1 VDLHNGS
8 ITVESQVGHGSCF
21 QVTLPWHPLS
31 SPDEFIPL
39 PEFPFQEGSIQQ
51 VLVVEDSSTAAGQI
65 KRYLA
70 ELGATSVIHP
80 VGRGAVEVALRVK
93 PDVIV
98 LDILLPDYSGWDVL
112 TELKAHP
119 QTRHIP
125 IIVISVIDDRAR
137 SLELGAAEHLL
148 KPLSRPKLFQALSRI
163 FAKVQSPNPETALI
177 VMATVSLQA
186 PKILLAEDNEA
197 NITTMMS
204 YLEAHDFQVFLA
216 RNGLEAV
223 QIAQQHQPDLILMDI
238 QMPTMDGLEAIRQIR
253 AEAATQSIP
262 IIALTALAMPGDLER
277 CIAAGANH
285 YLAKP
290 VKLKQLLELIADYL
304 APTDPESDPD

>member
-1 VDLHNGS
+1 
-8 ITVESQVGHGSCF
+8 
-21 QVTLPWHPLS
+21 
-31 SPDEFIPL
+31 
-39 PEFPFQEGSIQQ
+39 
-51 VLVVEDSSTAAGQI
+51 
-65 KRYLA
+65 
-70 ELGATSVIHP
+70 
-80 VGRGAVEVALRVK
+80 
-93 PDVIV
+93 
-98 LDILLPDYSGWDVL
+98 
-112 TELKAHP
+112 
-119 QTRHIP
+119 
-125 IIVISVIDDRAR
+125 
-137 SLELGAAEHLL
+137 
-148 KPLSRPKLFQALSRI
+148 
-163 FAKVQSPNPETALI
+163 
-177 VMATVSLQA
+177 
-186 PKILLAEDNEA
+186 
-197 NITTMMS
+197 MMS

-253 AEAATQSIP
+253 SEAATHSIP

>member
-1 VDLHNGS
+1 
-8 ITVESQVGHGSCF
+8 
-21 QVTLPWHPLS
+21 
-31 SPDEFIPL
+31 
-39 PEFPFQEGSIQQ
+39 
-51 VLVVEDSSTAAGQI
+51 
-65 KRYLA
+65 
-70 ELGATSVIHP
+70 
-80 VGRGAVEVALRVK
+80 VALRVK

-186 PKILLAEDNEA
+186 PKILLAEDN
-197 NITTMMS
+197 
-204 YLEAHDFQVFLA
+204 
-216 RNGLEAV
+216 
-223 QIAQQHQPDLILMDI
+223 
-238 QMPTMDGLEAIRQIR
+238 
-253 AEAATQSIP
+253 
-262 IIALTALAMPGDLER
+262 
-277 CIAAGANH
+277 
-285 YLAKP
+285 
-290 VKLKQLLELIADYL
+290 
-304 APTDPESDPD
+304 